1 MTWMRFVRCV
11 AAATLSSSLACST
24 PQTDIVATST
34 ERIGE
39 YYVAQAHAADGRISL
54 QVCTTSGADIDRI
67 AGRIVQQLLNQGYAG
82 VTLELGP
89 AASGGAAEVTRVN
102 WSREHGSRVEA
113 PVTADQQR
121 CRDGHPH
128 GASS

>member
-1 MTWMRFVRCV
+1 MSLMRLAPCV
-11 AAATLSSSLACST
+11 AAVALSSMPACSA

-39 YYVAQAHAADGRISL
+39 YQVSEARRADGKLSL
-54 QVCTTSGADIDRI
+54 QVCTAPGANIDRI
-67 AGRIVQQLLNQGYAG
+67 AARIVQQLLNQGYAD

-89 AASGGAAEVTRVN
+89 PASESQAEVTRVT
-102 WSREHGSRVEA
+102 WSRSQGRRV
-113 PVTADQQR
+113 VSSVSSNLQR